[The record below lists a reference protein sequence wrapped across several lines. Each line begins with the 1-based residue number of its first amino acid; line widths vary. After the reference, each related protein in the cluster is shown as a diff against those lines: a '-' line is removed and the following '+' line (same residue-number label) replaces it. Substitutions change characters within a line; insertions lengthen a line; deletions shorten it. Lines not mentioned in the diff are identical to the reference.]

1 MKTYTFADRVNA
13 VPDAGIG
20 SIMYFARNFKDTISL
35 GQGAPNFPTPQ
46 CIYDE
51 LYRLSK
57 IDPNLGMYNT
67 VNDSYHM
74 KVKLLL
80 QKEFEKEYGFSPD
93 PTDFYLTVGGIGGL
107 YAALMAVTQKG
118 DEVIYFDPSYPLHL
132 SQIALCEATPIFV
145 PYSEEMGWRPNLKL
159 LEEKISPKTKAI
171 VLTNP
176 NNPTGTVFTKEEIKI
191 LANIVVQHDLYLILD
206 EAYSYLTFNAEFVSP
221 MTIPELR
228 DHIILSKSFS
238 KEYAMTGW
246 RIGYLWVKQP
256 VRDKIHQVHLYFSIN
271 PATIAIAAAGIAL
284 SHPEAQKARIHF
296 IEEITKSRTVILHR
310 LAKLNLVFDF
320 VPPSGAFYLF
330 PRIKYPH
337 TSAIDF
343 AKLLIK
349 ETGVITVPGDSMG
362 SAGAHHLRISFCMLE
377 QTINTAFDR
386 LDDYFRVG

>member
-1 MKTYTFADRVNA
+1 MKTPIFSDRVLH

-20 SIMYFARNFKDTISL
+20 PIMYYAKQFKDTISL

-51 LYRLSK
+51 IYQLSK
-57 IDPNLGMYNT
+57 KDSNLGMYNT

-74 KVKLLL
+74 GVKLLL

-107 YAALMAVTQKG
+107 YAALMALTQKG

-132 SQIALCEATPIFV
+132 SQMALSEATPVFV
-145 PYSEEMGWRPNLKL
+145 PYDEKSNWRPNLKL
-159 LEEKISPKTKAI
+159 LKSKISPKTKAI

-176 NNPTGTVFTKEEIKI
+176 NNPTGTVFSKEEVRY
-191 LANIVVQHDLYLILD
+191 LADIVIEHDLYLILD
-206 EAYSYLTFNAEFVSP
+206 EAYSYLTFDTEFTSP

-256 VRDKIHQVHLYFSIN
+256 IREKIHYVHLYFSIN
-271 PATIAIAAAGIAL
+271 PATIAIKAAEIAL

-296 IEEITKSRTVILHR
+296 IEEITKSRTTILKR
-310 LAKLNLVFDF
+310 LTKLSGQFDF
-320 VPPSGAFYLF
+320 VVPNGAFYLF
-330 PRIKYPH
+330 PHIKVAH
-337 TSAIDF
+337 TSAVDF

-349 ETGVITVPGDSMG
+349 ETGVITIPGNSMG
-362 SAGAHHLRISFCMLE
+362 PSGANHLRISFCVPP
-377 QTINTAFDR
+377 QTIESAFDR
-386 LDDYFRVG
+386 LDTYFGVN